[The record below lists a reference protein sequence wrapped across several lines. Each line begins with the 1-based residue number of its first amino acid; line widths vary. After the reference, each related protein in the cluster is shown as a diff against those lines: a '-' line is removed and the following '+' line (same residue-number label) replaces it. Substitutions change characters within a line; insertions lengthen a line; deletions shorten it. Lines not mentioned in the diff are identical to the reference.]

1 MTRQSMTN
9 GLFSL
14 LGAGILA
21 VAGCGSS
28 ESSCPDGGC
37 LDAAPVTDTAPS
49 GDALKLYTLASG
61 SYTVVSASMV
71 MDGCKI
77 GVDKTV
83 ADMGVIGAS
92 FPLTLDNTTGQ
103 TTLGNL
109 QGNPMVYSLGS
120 GKIGANMGT
129 LSMET
134 DITAEAPS
142 MCKLH
147 RKVDSVL
154 TLTGDLQFNLAVT
167 RTDSMRT
174 NCPEP
179 LPDPTCT
186 STFTWSFVKAA
197 TPDGGI

>member
-1 MTRQSMTN
+1 MTRQNMVN
-9 GLFSL
+9 GLLSL
-14 LGAGILA
+14 LGAGVLM
-21 VAGCGSS
+21 VAGCGDSAGTG
-28 ESSCPDGGC
+28 DGGVG
-37 LDAAPVTDTAPS
+37 DGSVGDTAPS

-61 SYTVVSASMV
+61 SYTVTSASMV
-71 MDGCKI
+71 NDGCKI

-83 ADMGVIGAS
+83 AEMGVIGAS

-109 QGNPMVYSLGS
+109 QGTPSVPSLGS

-142 MCKLH
+142 TCKLH
-147 RKVDSVL
+147 RKVDSIL

-179 LPDPTCT
+179 LPDATCT
-186 STFTWSFVKAA
+186 STYTWSFVKAA
-197 TPDGGI
+197 TPDGGM